1 MLILRRISTF
11 FDIHLLAQFNE
22 QSRSLGSSHGNFS
35 KLRKT
40 MSIMQLYTFYPSQ
53 MSCISRLFP
62 VSSFMSIIIPFLE
75 THVPLFPC
83 LKRWFNYFFYLSLP
97 YKAFFIRPTHADSTQ
112 AVCVQACVSLRK
124 YALIAVLLRLNCP
137 SNDSGGE
144 NESWPKAHVQKQPT
158 SRRFI
163 RFPL

>member
-1 MLILRRISTF
+1 
-11 FDIHLLAQFNE
+11 
-22 QSRSLGSSHGNFS
+22 
-35 KLRKT
+35 
-40 MSIMQLYTFYPSQ
+40 

-163 RFPL
+163 RFPLWAGLPCPYHITMLLWSVFWNIRLSWHGNGHNEENKISCLCSSLFCVF